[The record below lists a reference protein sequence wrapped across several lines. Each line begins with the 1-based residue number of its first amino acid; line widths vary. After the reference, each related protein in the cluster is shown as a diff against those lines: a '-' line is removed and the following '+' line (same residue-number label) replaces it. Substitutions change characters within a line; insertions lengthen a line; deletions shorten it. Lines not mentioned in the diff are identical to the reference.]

1 MITSTSII
9 VRVTVG
15 AMYQNLVPFISVVP
29 SVSVVVSEKK
39 KKRK

>member
-1 MITSTSII
+1 M

-29 SVSVVVSEKK
+29 SVSVVVSEKENEK
-39 KKRK
+39 KPR